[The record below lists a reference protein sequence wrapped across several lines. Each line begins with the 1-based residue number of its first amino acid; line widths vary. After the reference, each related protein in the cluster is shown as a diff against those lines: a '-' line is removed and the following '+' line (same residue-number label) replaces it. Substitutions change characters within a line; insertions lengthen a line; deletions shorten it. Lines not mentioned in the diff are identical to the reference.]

1 MGRIFVFVGGL
12 LVLLL
17 TAALVVPPFVDWS
30 GYRAEFER
38 EAGHILGRPVEVLG
52 DVRVQL
58 LPFPSLQFSNVRV
71 GADAANPAMSVDA
84 FSMDA
89 ELMPFLRGQLLIY
102 DMRVERPRVNILI
115 DKDGM
120 VDWAIRPS
128 TPIDPAQIK
137 VERLSIDNGSVT
149 IHDEASGRIYSV
161 DAIDTVLSATRLSGP
176 WQANGTANV
185 AGTKMALGIT
195 SGELKPDGLLRIR
208 MRLEPEN
215 ISATLETDGDMQL
228 TDGRL
233 HYSGDFSLRSADMLV
248 NDKQKAI
255 SEKPFFSDVRV
266 AGKFSADK
274 YKFDASEFRIE
285 QGPADNPYVVNGKAL
300 IDFGD
305 SPHFEISAD
314 GQQIY
319 WGPVD
324 SLNAEQVAVSVP
336 FTDRLAFVQEML
348 EQLPIP
354 DMPGSVDLR
363 LPAIIAGG
371 TTMREVTIHAEP
383 DGNGWSIRQF
393 AADLPGR
400 TKIEAEGRLMV
411 GQDFG
416 FIGDMLVASRQ
427 PSGLASWL
435 NESVDEP
442 IRKLE
447 GAGFSGKVDLR
458 KGIQRIDDLE
468 IGLGKSTL
476 TGQFLRQVTGNA
488 EPAITLDLEGGEIE
502 SDALQ
507 ALLGFFLGEQGV
519 SYLEGQSLA
528 LNFRS
533 GPVHYE
539 DMMAGEVDLAVRLN
553 NGRFDFDRL
562 MISDVAGATLTA
574 TGTYEP
580 FAAIPSATLDATLL
594 SGDLQP
600 FITMMAHRHPE
611 VPLFRSLA
619 VRADHYRGLFED
631 SEINIIARGEA
642 PPRHELEPSA
652 RADNKE
658 GKGTRPDLSH
668 RGPPLGGE
676 FSFSLSGKTGGM
688 KLDLAGTASEAF
700 DDSNPM
706 QMQLNATA
714 ESQNGEAVLALLGL
728 PALPLGMTGELS
740 ADVTMQGAPSAGM
753 RTQLKL
759 TASDGTAVADGI
771 LSLVGGEVAASGKAQ
786 IQASDLQPF
795 IATMG
800 YVLPG
805 FGEGLSADISSDFQ
819 YAKGL
824 LRFPNFGGKL
834 GGDDVSARIEAN
846 FSDSGLPQIKG
857 ETTLDSLKM
866 SSVLAIM
873 LGQDPFNEMG
883 TDTSQIWSTTPFASR
898 PPFPVLID
906 MKLNVANADLG
917 GFGAISGFSTRLS
930 KAIDSLS
937 LNEMAGNW
945 AGGYLTGNLSLQ
957 NRDSAALVNSEFKW
971 NGAELANI
979 YQPSEAVSPLTG
991 VIKSTVS
998 LNGTGKNIAE
1008 LIASLAGAGSIDV
1021 ENLVVKGLDQNAFDA
1036 MLTAADQLGDRI
1048 DGASALDAAHFAEI
1062 AQNASGQGEF
1072 SAGAAKFDFNIAGG
1086 TVRVTPFKL
1095 DGQKAVLT
1103 GEMQSDLS
1111 HLAING
1117 SGSFTYKNDERSLG
1131 KNKGSENKGGLSPMI
1146 NYTLAGAINAP
1157 RVEID
1162 REPLIQFLTQT
1173 ALERE
1178 QERVEAM
1185 QAKIMEKQYL
1195 RRQLELLQAEIAERE
1210 LRIKEDEKRRRSA
1223 AKARNKALQ
1232 ATKNEDVGEALG
1244 DFIRSLEEQPQL
1256 SPSREP

>member
-1 MGRIFVFVGGL
+1 MGRIFVFIGGL

-71 GADAANPAMSVDA
+71 GADTAHPAMSVDA

-137 VERLSIDNGSVT
+137 VERLSINDGSVT
-149 IHDEASGRIYSV
+149 IHDEASGRIYSAEAV
-161 DAIDTVLSATRLSGP
+161 DAVLSATRLSGP
-176 WQANGTANV
+176 WQANGTANL
-185 AGTKMALGIT
+185 AGTPIALGIT
-195 SGELKPDGLLRIR
+195 SGELKPDGSLRFRIR
-208 MRLEPEN
+208 LSPEN
-215 ISATLETDGDMQL
+215 IPATLETDGDMRL
-228 TDGRL
+228 DNGRL
-233 HYSGDFSLRSADMLV
+233 HYSGDFSLRSADLLD
-248 NDKQKAI
+248 NKQQPV

-266 AGKFSADK
+266 TGKFSADK
-274 YKFDASEFRIE
+274 DKFDASEFRME
-285 QGPADNPYVVNGKAL
+285 QGPTDNPYVVNGKAL

-305 SPHFEISAD
+305 NPHFQISAD

-319 WGPVD
+319 WGPAEN
-324 SLNAEQVAVSVP
+324 LNAELAAASEP
-336 FTDRLAFVQEML
+336 FSDRLVFVQKML

-363 LPAIIAGG
+363 LPAIVAGG

-400 TKIEAEGRLMV
+400 TKIEAKGRLVV
-411 GQDFG
+411 GQEFG
-416 FIGDMLVASRQ
+416 FVGDMLVASRQ

-442 IRKLE
+442 IRKLA
-447 GAGFSGKVDLR
+447 GAGFSGKVDFR
-458 KGIQRIDDLE
+458 KGLQRIDDLE
-468 IGLGKSTL
+468 IGLGQSTL
-476 TGQFLRQVTGNA
+476 TGQFLRQVTGDA
-488 EPAITLDLEGGEIE
+488 EPAITLQLEGDEIE

-528 LNFRS
+528 LNFKS

-539 DMMAGEVDLAVRLN
+539 DIVAGEVDLAVRLN

-562 MISDVAGATLTA
+562 MISDVAGVTLTA

-594 SGDLQP
+594 SNDLQP

-611 VPLFRSLA
+611 VPVFRSLA
-619 VRADHYRGLFED
+619 VRADNYRGLFED

-642 PPRHELEPSA
+642 PPRHDLEPPVSA
-652 RADNKE
+652 ENKE
-658 GKGTRPDLSH
+658 GKSTRVDASH
-668 RGPPLGGE
+668 KASRMGDE
-676 FSFSLSGKTGGM
+676 FSFSLSGKTGTM
-688 KLDLAGTASEAF
+688 KLDLAGTASGAF

-714 ESQNGEAVLALLGL
+714 ASKNGEEVLALLGL
-728 PALPLGMTGELS
+728 PALPLGIAGELS

-771 LSLVGGEVAASGKAQ
+771 LSLVGGDAAASGKAQ
-786 IQASDLQPF
+786 IQALDLQPF

-824 LRFPNFGGKL
+824 LRLPNFGGKL
-834 GGDDVSARIEAN
+834 GGDDVNARIEAN

-873 LGQDPFNEMG
+873 LGQDSFNEMR
-883 TDTSQIWSTTPFASR
+883 TDSNQIWSTTPFATR
-898 PPFPVLID
+898 PSLPVLIN
-906 MKLNVANADLG
+906 MKLNVADVDMG
-917 GFGAISGFSTRLS
+917 GFGTISGFSTQLN
-930 KAIDSLS
+930 KNIDSLS
-937 LNEMAGNW
+937 LNEMTGNW
-945 AGGYLTGNLSLQ
+945 AGGYLIGNISLQ

-971 NGAELANI
+971 KGAELANI
-979 YQPSEAVSPLTG
+979 YQPSTGNAPLTG

-998 LNGTGKNIAE
+998 LNGAGKNVAE
-1008 LIASLAGAGSIDV
+1008 LMASLTGSGSVDV

-1048 DGASALDAAHFAEI
+1048 DGASSLDAAHFAEI
-1062 AQNASGQGEF
+1062 AQNASGKGEF
-1072 SAGAAKFDFNIAGG
+1072 SAGAANFDFNIVGG
-1086 TVRVTPFKL
+1086 VVRVMPFDL
-1095 DGQKAVLT
+1095 DGTKAALA
-1103 GEMQSDLS
+1103 GELQLDIP
-1111 HLAING
+1111 HLAVNG
-1117 SGSFTYKNDERSLG
+1117 SGSFTYKDDERSSAG
-1131 KNKGSENKGGLSPMI
+1131 KNEGIQPFI
-1146 NYTLAGAINAP
+1146 NYTLMGSINEP
-1157 RVEID
+1157 RIEINQ
-1162 REPLIQFLTQT
+1162 EPLVQFLTQS

-1185 QAKIMEKQYL
+1185 QANIMEKQHL
-1195 RRQLELLQAEIAERE
+1195 RRQVELLQAEIAERE
-1210 LRIKEDEKRRRSA
+1210 RGIKEDEKRRRSA
-1223 AKARNKALQ
+1223 AKARNDA
-1232 ATKNEDVGEALG
+1232 AHPTKNEQLGESIG
-1244 DFIRSLEEQPQL
+1244 DFIRNLEEQQQL
-1256 SPSREP
+1256 SPSIEP